1 MMDRRYVD
9 LLGRDYREFTK
20 ACRSHGVYERLTPA
34 EILPFCRGVLEYMRD
49 KPAVDLWFAVEQ
61 MSRK

>member
-1 MMDRRYVD
+1 MIRRVD

-20 ACRSHGVYERLTPA
+20 ACRRHGVYDRLTA
-34 EILPFCRGVLEYMRD
+34 AQMLPFCRDVLDYMRD
-49 KPAVDLWFAVEQ
+49 KTAVDLWFAVEQ

>member
-1 MMDRRYVD
+1 MVRRVD

-20 ACRSHGVYERLTPA
+20 ACRRHGVYDKLTAA
-34 EILPFCRGVLEYMRD
+34 EMLPFCQRVMEYMRI

-61 MSRK
+61 CTRK